1 MIELLYQWRALAL
14 ACLLWAAHGHGA
26 AQSTPVTGEGIQD
39 WLMRVHE
46 ASRHRSYSGTFVVSA
61 AGSMA
66 SARIWH
72 VADGQQQVERVES
85 LSGKPRATFRRND
98 QVVTFF
104 PESKVAVVET
114 RESLGQFPGF
124 IQSTQSSIG
133 ETYQLKRLGGDRI
146 AGFDADVVQL
156 VPNDKLR
163 FGYRV
168 WSEKRTG
175 LVVQLQTLDLDGR
188 VLEQS
193 AFSELQLDSP
203 VSMGKLHQMMGDTRG
218 FRVERPDLQKV
229 TPESQGWAVQRPVKG
244 FQTMGC
250 YRRLNAGS
258 PAGVRVGGPMQW
270 VFSDGLAT
278 VSVFVE
284 DFDPRRHVREGHTNL
299 GGATFTLTRHLGDWW
314 ATVVGEVPLG
324 TLMAFTT
331 ALERK

>member
-1 MIELLYQWRALAL
+1 VIALLYRWRTLAL
-14 ACLLWAAHGHGA
+14 VCLLWATHGYGA
-26 AQSTPVTGEGIQD
+26 AQSAPVAEDGIHA

-61 AGSMA
+61 AGTMA

-133 ETYQLKRLGGDRI
+133 ESYQLKRLGGDRI

-156 VPNDKLR
+156 VPNDNLR

-168 WSEKRTG
+168 WNERRTG
-175 LVVQLQTLDLDGR
+175 LVMQLQTLDLNGR
-188 VLEQS
+188 VIEQS
-193 AFSELQLDSP
+193 AFSELQLDTP

-229 TPESQGWAVQRPVKG
+229 TPESQGWVLQRPVKG

-250 YRRLNAGS
+250 YHRLNAASAGS
-258 PAGVRVGGPMQW
+258 SRTGAPMQW
-270 VFSDGLAT
+270 VFSDGLTT
-278 VSVFVE
+278 VSLFIE
-284 DFDPRRHVREGHTNL
+284 AFDSRRHVREGHTNL
-299 GGATFTLTRHLGDWW
+299 GGATNTLTRHLGEWW

>member
-1 MIELLYQWRALAL
+1 MTALLCRWATLAL
-14 ACLLWAAHGHGA
+14 ACLLWSVHGHA
-26 AQSTPVTGEGIQD
+26 TAQSTPAADDGIHA
-39 WLMRVHE
+39 WLIRVHE

-61 AGSMA
+61 TGSMA

-104 PESKVAVVET
+104 PESKVAIVET

-124 IQSTQSSIG
+124 IQSTQSSID

-146 AGFDADVVQL
+146 AGFDAEVVQL
-156 VPNDKLR
+156 VPNDNLR

-168 WSEKRTG
+168 WSERRTG
-175 LVVQLQTLDLDGR
+175 LVMQLQTLDLDGR

-193 AFSELQLDSP
+193 AFSELQLDTP

-218 FRVERPDLQKV
+218 YRVERPDLQKI
-229 TPESQGWAVQRPVKG
+229 TPESQGWAIQRPVKG

-250 YRRLNAGS
+250 YRRGNAASAGGS
-258 PAGVRVGGPMQW
+258 RAGAPMQW

-278 VSVFVE
+278 VSVFLE
-284 DFDPRRHVREGHTNL
+284 AFDPRRHVREGHTNL
-299 GGATFTLTRHLGDWW
+299 GGATHTLTRHLGDWW
-314 ATVVGEVPLG
+314 ATVVGEVPLV

>member
-1 MIELLYQWRALAL
+1 VIAWLHRWRIPALV
-14 ACLLWAAHGHGA
+14 CLLWAAHGYGM
-26 AQSTPVTGEGIQD
+26 AQSVPVADDGIQA

-46 ASRHRSYSGTFVVSA
+46 ASRYRSYSGTFVVSA

-72 VADGQQQVERVES
+72 VSDGQQQVERVES

-104 PESKVAVVET
+104 PESKIAVVET

-133 ETYQLKRLGGDRI
+133 ETYQLKRMGGDRI

-156 VPNDKLR
+156 VPNDNLR

-175 LVVQLQTLDLDGR
+175 LVMQLQTLDRDGR

-193 AFSELQLDSP
+193 AFSELQLDTP

-218 FRVERPDLQKV
+218 FRIERPDLQKI
-229 TPESQGWAVQRPVKG
+229 TPESQGWALQRPVKG

-250 YRRLNAGS
+250 YRRLNAS
-258 PAGVRVGGPMQW
+258 AAGNARADGPMQW

-278 VSVFVE
+278 VSLFVE
-284 DFDPRRHVREGHTNL
+284 PFDPRRHVREGHTNL
-299 GGATFTLTRHLGDWW
+299 GGPTNTLTRHLGEWW
-314 ATVVGEVPLG
+314 ATVVGEVPLV